1 LHAALRQTL
10 GTHVQQ
16 AGSYVGPDRL
26 RFDFAHFAKLTDE
39 EIKKIEMIVNAE
51 IRKAVPLNHHRSIP
65 FEDAKNMGALMF
77 FGDKYGDKVNVV
89 QFGEFS
95 KEFCGG
101 AHVGN
106 TAVIGMFKIVAESSI
121 SSGVR
126 RIEAVTGAGVEE
138 YLYGQEEKIKQLE
151 EKVHSVNEEK
161 KKLEKELGEYKLKDK
176 LGDLTKILSAPSV
189 VDGVNIYKGKVDAAS
204 MDELKAF
211 GDEVRMKTK
220 EAVGV
225 LVAEL
230 DGKAAIVCAVTD
242 DIIKTKKLSAGKI
255 VGDLAKIVE
264 GGGGGKPHL
273 ATAGGKDVTKL
284 NELLTKVEETVKKYL

>member
-1 LHAALRQTL
+1 
-10 GTHVQQ
+10 
-16 AGSYVGPDRL
+16 
-26 RFDFAHFAKLTDE
+26 
-39 EIKKIEMIVNAE
+39 
-51 IRKAVPLNHHRSIP
+51 
-65 FEDAKNMGALMF
+65 
-77 FGDKYGDKVNVV
+77 
-89 QFGEFS
+89 
-95 KEFCGG
+95 
-101 AHVGN
+101 
-106 TAVIGMFKIVAESSI
+106 MFKIVAESSI

-138 YLYGQEEKIKQLE
+138 YLYGQEDKIKQLE

-211 GDEVRMKTK
+211 GDEIRMKTK

-255 VGDLAKIVE
+255 VGDLARIVE

-284 NELLTKVEETVKKYL
+284 NEALSKVEETVKKYL